1 MEVSSGG
8 KLRIRRALTATL
20 LALLTALGTS
30 GCNFTS
36 PVASLEMYAPSD
48 GAQADLGNV
57 KARNLIYF
65 VDNQGNYGF
74 FGAFVNSSTTEET
87 FNLGFQTKSGER
99 VFQQYS
105 ASGLD
110 VVNLGYQN
118 EPPLKVELDAN
129 AGDIV
134 EVLLQSDS
142 GSVRINVPV
151 LDGTL
156 PEYRELVESL
166 STN

>member
-1 MEVSSGG
+1 MEISSGG
-8 KLRIRRALTATL
+8 KLRSRRALTATV

-48 GAQADLGNV
+48 GAQAELGNV

-65 VDNQGNYGF
+65 VDNKGNYGF
-74 FGAFVNSSTTEET
+74 FGAFVNSAANPET
-87 FNLGFQTKSGER
+87 FNLGFKTRSGER
-99 VFQQYS
+99 VFQQYNL
-105 ASGLD
+105 AGLD

-118 EPPLKVELDAN
+118 QPSLKVDLDAN

-134 EVLLQSDS
+134 DVLLQSDS
-142 GSVRINVPV
+142 GSVSINVPV

>member
-20 LALLTALGTS
+20 LALVTALGTS

-105 ASGLD
+105 AAGLD

-118 EPPLKVELDAN
+118 QPPLKVELDAN

>member
-1 MEVSSGG
+1 M
-8 KLRIRRALTATL
+8 RIRRALIASS
-20 LALLTALGTS
+20 LALLTVLGTS
-30 GCNFTS
+30 GCNLTS

-65 VDNQGNYGF
+65 VDDKGNAGF
-74 FGAFVNSSTTEET
+74 FGAFVNSGSNQEI
-87 FNLGFQTKSGER
+87 FNIGFTNAQGER

-105 ASGLD
+105 VAGLD
-110 VVNLGYQN
+110 VVNIGYQN
-118 EPPLKVELDAN
+118 QEPLRIDLAAK

-134 EVLLQSDS
+134 EVLLQSDA

-151 LDGTL
+151 LDDTL
-156 PEYRELVESL
+156 PEYKELVESL

>member
-8 KLRIRRALTATL
+8 KLRIRRALIASS
-20 LALLTALGTS
+20 LALLTALGTT
-30 GCNFTS
+30 GCNLAS

-65 VDNQGNYGF
+65 VDNKGNYGF
-74 FGAFVNSSTTEET
+74 FGAFVNSGSSAET
-87 FNLGFQTKSGER
+87 FNIGFNTADGER

-105 ASGLD
+105 VAGLD
-110 VVNLGYQN
+110 VVNIGYQN
-118 EPPLKVELDAN
+118 QPPLKIKLAAN

-151 LDGTL
+151 LDDTL
-156 PEYRELVESL
+156 PEYKELVESL

>member
-105 ASGLD
+105 AAGLD

-118 EPPLKVELDAN
+118 EPPLKVSFTPRLSAKN
-129 AGDIV
+129 KLASTASAITSPSAK
-134 EVLLQSDS
+134 LSDS
-142 GSVRINVPV
+142 PPISPA
-151 LDGTL
+151 
-156 PEYRELVESL
+156 
-166 STN
+166 

>member
-8 KLRIRRALTATL
+8 KLRIRRALIASS
-20 LALLTALGTS
+20 LALLTVLGTT
-30 GCNFTS
+30 GCNLTS

-57 KARNLIYF
+57 KARNLLYF
-65 VDNQGNYGF
+65 VDNKGNFGF
-74 FGAFVNSSTTEET
+74 FGAFVNSGSVTET
-87 FNLGFQTKSGER
+87 FNIGFTDVSGER

-105 ASGLD
+105 VAGLD
-110 VVNLGYQN
+110 VVNIGYQN
-118 EPPLKVELDAN
+118 QAPLKVELDAK

-134 EVLLQSDS
+134 EVLLQSDA

-151 LDGTL
+151 LDDTL

>member
-1 MEVSSGG
+1 M
-8 KLRIRRALTATL
+8 RIRRVVAATL
-20 LALLTALGTS
+20 LAVVTALGTS
-30 GCNFTS
+30 GCNLTS

-65 VDNQGNYGF
+65 VDNKGNSGF
-74 FGAFVNSSTTEET
+74 FGAFVNSGSVAET
-87 FNLGFQTKSGER
+87 FNLGFTTASGEKEF
-99 VFQQYS
+99 FQYNV
-105 ASGLD
+105 AGFD
-110 VVNLGYQN
+110 VKNLGYQN
-118 EPPLKVELDAN
+118 QKPLKVDLTGK

-151 LDGTL
+151 LDDTL
-156 PEYRELVESL
+156 PEYKDLVASL
-166 STN
+166 SEN